1 MKQLQSEFLKNVLSK
16 IARRYQQRG
25 KISGVMKVGTSLDHK
40 KLQILHNFFGITPI
54 RINNKD
60 EVRLHFDLALENTPE
75 SEWIEKINPHLGYTL
90 QAVVKEDH
98 SEAITTLITR
108 LKLAFPDLKAIT
120 EGLSASQ
127 DDLRRMFK
135 NETKQCVTEFCF
147 QAAELAHFLL
157 QNKTPITI
165 SELGARF
172 FNNSK
177 LLRQGEARHMILR
190 WLNLYCPGLDK
201 VANEDQIWAT
211 YHVYHD
217 RLTVNGV
224 IYGPIVYTKNGKEF
238 DWILK
243 LYEQGEAATIS
254 WGNLQGIEK
263 IQWSGRDDNP
273 PDLICC
279 ENEAPFS
286 QLMRQKD
293 DDCILF
299 TSGFPGSGVCK
310 IYELLA
316 PKAASCC
323 HWGDTDPNGL
333 HIASILHSI
342 YPLRLFRCDI
352 ETLKQHA
359 QHLLP
364 LSQKQE
370 QRAET
375 LLQNNRRFPFRDEL
389 LYTLENGWL
398 EQENWREEVKNR
410 VE

>member
-1 MKQLQSEFLKNVLSK
+1 MKQFQSAFLTKVLNK
-16 IARRYQQRG
+16 VARRYENRG
-25 KISGVMKVGTSLDHK
+25 RLNGVMKIGTSLDHE
-40 KLQILHNFFGITPI
+40 KLQILHNFFGIPPI

-60 EVRLHFDLALENTPE
+60 EVRLHFDLALESTPE
-75 SEWIEKINPHLGYTL
+75 SEWISKINSHLGYTL
-90 QAVVKEDH
+90 QAVVKEDQ
-98 SEAITTLITR
+98 SQAIVMLISR

-120 EGLSASQ
+120 ERLSAAQ
-127 DDLRRMFK
+127 DDLNRMFK
-135 NETKQCVTEFCF
+135 NEPEQYVTEFCF
-147 QAAELAHFLL
+147 QAAETLQFLL
-157 QNKTPITI
+157 KNKTPITI

-177 LLRQGEARHMILR
+177 LLRQGEARHLILR
-190 WLNLYCPGLDK
+190 WLNIYCPGLDK
-201 VANEDQIWAT
+201 VENEDEIWAT

-217 RLTVNGV
+217 RLTVNAV

-238 DWILK
+238 DWIFK
-243 LYEQGEAATIS
+243 LFEHGEAATIS
-254 WGNLQGIEK
+254 WANLQGVEK
-263 IQWSGRDDNP
+263 IGWKGRDDNP

-286 QLMRQKD
+286 SLIRQKG

-299 TSGFPGSGVCK
+299 TSGYPGSGVCK

-316 PKAASCC
+316 PQAASSC

-342 YPLRLFRCDI
+342 YPLRLFRCDL
-352 ETLKQHA
+352 ETLKQHT

-364 LSQKQE
+364 LSQKHE
-370 QRAET
+370 HRAE
-375 LLQNNRRFPFRDEL
+375 LILQNNRQFPFRNEL

-398 EQENWREEVKNR
+398 EQENWRENV
-410 VE
+410 